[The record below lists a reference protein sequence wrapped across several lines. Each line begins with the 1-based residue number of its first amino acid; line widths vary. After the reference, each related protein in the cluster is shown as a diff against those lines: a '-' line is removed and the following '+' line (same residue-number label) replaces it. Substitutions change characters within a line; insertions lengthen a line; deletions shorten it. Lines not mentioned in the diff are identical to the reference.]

1 VATKCPKC
9 HFDNPDTP
17 RFCGECG
24 TQLAALEDPYIS
36 KTLTLETKSD
46 ELTRGTVFA
55 GRFELIEELG
65 AGGMG
70 QVYRAFD
77 KEVGEE
83 IALKVLHPEIALDKK
98 TVERFRNEIKL
109 ARRITHKNV
118 CRMHDLHQ
126 DGKQLFITMEYVSG
140 QNLKVV
146 IKQAGALST
155 GKAIS
160 IAKQVSEGLAEAH
173 DLGVIHRDLKPQNI
187 MVDKEGNA
195 KIMDFGIARS
205 LRTSGITAEGIIIGT
220 PEYMAP
226 EQVEGH
232 DADQRTDIYALGA
245 ILFEMVTGWVPF
257 KSDSTLSVAY
267 KQKNEIP
274 LSPRKLNSQ
283 IPEPF
288 NQLILR
294 CLEKEKEDRYQTAD
308 ELLADLIRIEDG
320 LPISERVILKARSSI
335 RIAREKG
342 TGLRRFLVPILVF
355 LGLTITAAVI
365 WRFVVRKTVIYPPPI
380 ENSIAVI
387 TFENQTGDPAYDF
400 FRKSIPNLLI
410 TSLEN
415 SGLFRFV
422 ATRERMQDLLKQAG
436 KRDVEFID
444 VESGFEACRRE
455 GIRAIALGSFVKA
468 GDIFMTDVKILDV
481 NTKQLL
487 KSANSKGE
495 GQESILRTQIDELTR
510 KIAEGM
516 GVAKPEIAA
525 SQKSIVEV
533 TTDSM
538 EAYKLY
544 IKGLEE
550 EDLHSYESAARYLER
565 AVEMDPSFAM
575 AYAALCDASTQLNNT
590 KALRAALEKAKLY
603 SARATE
609 KERLYIDARYTYAIL
624 KDPANFLRQI
634 EELVKKYP
642 REKRF
647 LHELAI
653 FVKDNDPARA
663 ISLYERALLLDPS
676 WTVPI
681 NSLALIYGNIGE
693 FKKSLETLKKLA
705 SLTPEDPNVYESM
718 GHTLFQMGKIDEAVE
733 SFKKALAITPDFAW
747 SLSSG
752 AYTYAFKE
760 DYGQALGWM
769 EEYISRTGQD
779 GIRMIGRLGKAFYE
793 FWLGRRTEALAE
805 LDRFDEIAAKLESGR
820 SKLWGDWL
828 RGWIHAEKGELE
840 ASARAFDKM
849 FEFYKTKGY
858 TQKIYQ
864 QGLEN
869 FVFGLL
875 DVKKGSTEAAKVR
888 LAGMA
893 PLKAEYYQDQITYCE
908 AILNA
913 EISIAEGSPGK
924 AIDLMKKAKP
934 HIVNYI
940 NYPEHQVQFNLPAQ
954 KDVLARAYVAAGDL
968 DKAIAEY
975 ERIATFDPLEKS
987 SFLIYPLYNY
997 RLARLYEEKGLKA
1010 KARDRYS
1017 RFLDLWKDADPDIP
1031 EVENARKRLAGLNQ

>member
-1 VATKCPKC
+1 MAKTCPKC
-9 HFDNPDTP
+9 SFDNTSDSN
-17 RFCGECG
+17 FCKECG
-24 TQLAALEDPYIS
+24 TELVPLEDPHVS
-36 KTLTLETKSD
+36 KTLTLETKAD

-70 QVYRAFD
+70 IVYRAFD
-77 KEVGEE
+77 TEVGEE

-109 ARRITHKNV
+109 ARRISHKNV
-118 CRMHDLHQ
+118 CRMHELHQ

-140 QNLKVV
+140 QNLNGV
-146 IKQAGALST
+146 IKQTGTLST

-160 IAKQVSEGLAEAH
+160 IAKQVAEGLAEAH

-205 LRTSGITAEGIIIGT
+205 LRTVGITTERMIIGT
-220 PEYMAP
+220 PKYMAP
-226 EQVEGH
+226 EQVEGL

-245 ILFEMVTGWVPF
+245 ILFEMVTGRVPF
-257 KSDSTLSVAY
+257 EGDTPLSVAY
-267 KQKNEIP
+267 KHKNEIP

-294 CLEKEKEDRYQTAD
+294 CLEKEKENRYQSSD
-308 ELLADLIRIEDG
+308 ELLADLIRTEDG
-320 LPISERVILKARSSI
+320 LPISERVILKARSTV
-335 RIAREKG
+335 RIAWVKP
-342 TGLRRFLVPILVF
+342 TGLRRFLAPVLVF
-355 LGLTITAAVI
+355 LGLTITTAVV
-365 WRFVVRKTVIYPPPI
+365 WRLIARKTAIYASPI

-415 SGLFRFV
+415 SGFFSFV

-436 KRDVEFID
+436 KKDIEFID
-444 VESGFEACRRE
+444 AESGFEACRRE
-455 GIRAIALGSFVKA
+455 GIKAIALGSFVKA

-481 NTKQLL
+481 ETKQLI
-487 KSANSKGE
+487 KSASSKGE
-495 GQESILRTQIDELTR
+495 GQESILRTQIDDLTG

-516 GVAKPEIAA
+516 GVAKQQVAA

-533 TTDSM
+533 TTNSP

-544 IKGLEE
+544 MKGLEE
-550 EDLHSYESAARYLER
+550 KDQHAYESAARYLEK

-575 AYAALCDASTQLNNT
+575 AYATLFEVYNQLDND
-590 KALRAALEKAKLY
+590 KAHYAALEKAELH

-609 KERLYIDARYTYAIL
+609 KERLYINAQHTYAAV
-624 KDPANFLRQI
+624 KDHASYLRQL
-634 EELVKKYP
+634 EELVQKYP

-663 ISLYERALLLDPS
+663 IALYERALKLDPS

-693 FKKSLETLKKLA
+693 YEKSLETLKKLA

-718 GHTLFQMGKIDEAVE
+718 GHTLFQMGKIDDAIE
-733 SFKKALAITPDFAW
+733 SFKKALAIKPDFAW
-747 SLSSG
+747 SLSSVS
-752 AYTYAFKE
+752 YTYAFKE
-760 DYGQALGWM
+760 DYGQALDWLD
-769 EEYISRTGQD
+769 EYIARTGQD
-779 GIRMIGRLGKAFYE
+779 GVRMMGRLGKAFYD

-805 LDRFDEIAAKLESGR
+805 LDRFDEMADKLGSGR
-820 SKLWGDWL
+820 NKLWGDYL

-840 ASARAFDKM
+840 ASAKAFAMM

-858 TQKIYQ
+858 TQRIYQ

-869 FVFGLL
+869 FVLGFL
-875 DVKKGSTEAAKVR
+875 DVKKGSTEAAKTR
-888 LAGMA
+888 LAEMV
-893 PLKAEYYQDQITYCE
+893 PLKPEYFQDQIKYNE
-908 AILNA
+908 AILSA

-924 AIDLMKKAKP
+924 AIDLMKKAKA
-934 HIVNYI
+934 HVVNYI
-940 NYPEHQVQFNLPAQ
+940 NYPEYQPRFNLPPQ
-954 KDVLARAYVAAGDL
+954 KDVLARAYIANGDR
-968 DKAIAEY
+968 DRAIAEY
-975 ERIATFDPLEKS
+975 ERIATFDPHEKS

-1017 RFLDLWKDADPDIP
+1017 RFLNLWKDADPGLT
-1031 EVENARKRLAGLNQ
+1031 EVEDARKRLAGLRD